1 MRQRAL
7 GKGLGALIPEDLTL
21 DSRDIREIKI
31 TDIDPN
37 IAQPRKDF
45 NDEALAQL
53 AESIK
58 IHGVVQPIILKP
70 EGDRY
75 VIVAGERRWR
85 AARIAGLKTIPAIV
99 RDYDKKDVMEIALI
113 ENLQRE
119 DLNPVE
125 EASAIKTLMEEY
137 SLTQEEVSRRIGKSR
152 SAIANILRILHLPER
167 ILQYVRTGEISYGH
181 ARALLSIEDP
191 ELQENV
197 MQRILEEGIS
207 VRQVE
212 QITQQE
218 QKRPE
223 KRQRKKGKSQP
234 FFELETTLAD
244 ILGTRVRIQGDKK
257 KGKIEIEYYNLDD
270 LERIYEILTE
280 RHE

>member
-1 MRQRAL
+1 
-7 GKGLGALIPEDLTL
+7 
-21 DSRDIREIKI
+21 
-31 TDIDPN
+31 
-37 IAQPRKDF
+37 
-45 NDEALAQL
+45 
-53 AESIK
+53 
-58 IHGVVQPIILKP
+58 
-70 EGDRY
+70 
-75 VIVAGERRWR
+75 
-85 AARIAGLKTIPAIV
+85 
-99 RDYDKKDVMEIALI
+99 
-113 ENLQRE
+113 
-119 DLNPVE
+119 
-125 EASAIKTLMEEY
+125 
-137 SLTQEEVSRRIGKSR
+137 
-152 SAIANILRILHLPER
+152 
-167 ILQYVRTGEISYGH
+167 
-181 ARALLSIEDP
+181 
-191 ELQENV
+191 

>member
-1 MRQRAL
+1 MKQRAL
-7 GKGLGALIPEDLTL
+7 GRGLSALITEDLTL

-37 IAQPRKDF
+37 LAQPRKDF

-58 IHGVVQPIILKP
+58 THGVVQPIILKP

-85 AARIAGLKTIPAIV
+85 AARLAGLKTIPAII
-99 RDYDKKDVMEIALI
+99 RDYDRKDQMEIALI

-125 EASAIKTLMEEY
+125 EALAIKSLMEEY
-137 SLTQEEVSRRIGKSR
+137 SLTQEEVSNRIGKSR
-152 SAIANILRILHLPER
+152 SAIANILRILHLPEK
-167 ILQYVRTGEISYGH
+167 ILHYVRTGEISYGH

-191 ELQENV
+191 ELQERV
-197 MQRILEEGIS
+197 TQKILEEGIS

-212 QITQQE
+212 QIAQQE
-218 QKRPE
+218 PKRPKKKQAKKE
-223 KRQRKKGKSQP
+223 KGQA

-244 ILGTRVRIQGDKK
+244 IFGTRVRIQGNNK
-257 KGKIEIEYYNLDD
+257 KGKIEIEYYNQDD

-280 RHE
+280 RNK